1 MEYEFIGILIAIPVF
16 AMFFFII
23 VSISSQIRRRK
34 LTDALTRLYQG
45 NLHGFEDFH
54 FLDTQMKQLYFPF
67 TEDELRRI
75 GRCRDV
81 KRHDLTV
88 ELMYPG
94 QAFWSNFYF
103 HVACNFEGV
112 DDHYQPFSLQ
122 KEGYLYISCS
132 SYRGMLLP
140 CITNVERRSTPFI
153 R

>member
-1 MEYEFIGILIAIPVF
+1 MRDIPLPFVFIPLLLLLLPLIIY
-16 AMFFFII
+16 
-23 VSISSQIRRRK
+23 ISTRRNGKK
-34 LTDALTRLYQG
+34 LIDALTRLYQG
-45 NLHGFEDFH
+45 NLHAFEDFH
-54 FLDTQMKQLYFPF
+54 FLDTQIKQLYFPF

-75 GRCRDV
+75 SRCRDI

-140 CITNVERRSTPFI
+140 CITHVERRSKPFI
-153 R
+153 V